1 MHLHRILSLSRVVL
15 PALALAALIGHV
27 KLGFSPLGFS
37 SGR

>member
-1 MHLHRILSLSRVVL
+1 MHRIMLFSRVVL

-27 KLGFSPLGFS
+27 KFGFTPLGFS

>member
-1 MHLHRILSLSRVVL
+1 MHRILFLSRVVL
-15 PALALAALIGHV
+15 PALALAALVGHL